1 MGQPFIGEIRMF
13 GGNFAPLDWHFCDGS
28 LLPISQYSALFN
40 LIGTTYGGDGVNTF
54 ALPNLL
60 GRAPVHQGT
69 NPQSGTYILGQLGGV
84 ENVTLTTNQMPS
96 HTHLVQVAGAAQG
109 GAVAIPSSS
118 TVLADEV
125 ITGSPSSLPRTYIP
139 YNGNNAQVSL
149 AANSISTAGGSLPH
163 DNMQPFLAIS
173 FIISLFGIY
182 PSQN

>member
-13 GGNFAPLDWHFCDGS
+13 GGNFAPLDWHFCDGT

-54 ALPNLL
+54 GLPNLL

-69 NPQSGTYILGQLGGV
+69 SSAGITYVLGQLGGV
-84 ENVTLTTNQMPS
+84 ESVMLTSSQLPQ
-96 HTHLVQVAGAAQG
+96 HTHAVQTASAAQG
-109 GAVAIPSSS
+109 GAVAIPSGS

-125 ITGSPSSLPRTYIP
+125 IVGSPSALPRTYIP
-139 YNGNNAQVSL
+139 YDGTNQTSL
-149 AANSISTAGGSLPH
+149 APSSVSVTGGSQPH